1 MISLKL
7 KHSNVEKYVQ
17 QVIDDPAYYMG
28 EKEYDKYKDLIDF
41 NSQFLYI
48 ETSIV
53 YRNTNGDIEAIP
65 LKDGNYYLRCMAHA
79 PEESGVYTE
88 DKVLKLLKEVKK
100 EYERRG
106 YGYYYE
112 GHLL

>member
-28 EKEYDKYKDLIDF
+28 DEIYNKYKDQIDF
-41 NSQFLYI
+41 NSQFIFI

-53 YRNTNGDIEAIP
+53 YSTANADIIAIP
-65 LKDGNYYLRCMAHA
+65 LKDGCYYLECMSHA
-79 PEESGVYTE
+79 KEESGTYTE
-88 DKVLKLLKEVKK
+88 EELLFLLKEVKK
-100 EYERRG
+100 EYSRRG
-106 YGYYYE
+106 YSYYYE